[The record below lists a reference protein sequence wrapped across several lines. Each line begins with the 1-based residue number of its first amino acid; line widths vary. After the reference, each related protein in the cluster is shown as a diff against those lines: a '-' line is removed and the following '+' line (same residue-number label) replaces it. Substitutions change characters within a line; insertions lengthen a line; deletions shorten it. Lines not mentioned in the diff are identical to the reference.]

1 MVRTLVS
8 PAVSAFLL
16 DIEGTTTPISFVKAK
31 DDKELEGA
39 VLIPEWCSG
48 ENADKEQA
56 LEIVTNNILWQMSQD
71 RKTTALK
78 QLQGHMWR
86 EAFLHGELKG
96 EVYKD
101 VAPAIKE
108 WRKEGKKVYIYSSGS
123 VEAQKLL
130 FGYSVE
136 GDLLELFDG
145 HFDTKIGSKVKAES
159 YREIA
164 RNIGCST
171 DNILFLT
178 DVTKVCFSALISES
192 GGHGFRHLFQDCT
205 LNLTLALEFESDSV
219 FTVLISDVK
228 TLNLPSPGK
237 ILCHYIRGANVL
249 PISKGMV
256 IHQPLSITKANH
268 IFFGITVCSALC
280 EN

>member
-1 MVRTLVS
+1 MMQTVVP

-16 DIEGTTTPISFVKAK
+16 DIEGTTTPISFVKDVLFPYIKENVKSYLHTHWDEKECQEDVDLLRKQAK
-31 DDKELEGA
+31 NDEELEGA

-56 LEIVTNNILWQMSQD
+56 LEMVTNNILWQMSQD
-71 RKTTALK
+71 RKTRALK

-86 EAFLHGELKG
+86 EAFLRGEVKG

-130 FGYSVE
+130 FGYSIE

-164 RNIGCST
+164 KNIGCST

-178 DVTKVCFSALISES
+178 DVTKEARAAEEAGARVILVVRPGNTE
-192 GGHGFRHLFQDCT
+192 
-205 LNLTLALEFESDSV
+205 LTEEEGMSHSIITSFGELLLSD
-219 FTVLISDVK
+219 L
-228 TLNLPSPGK
+228 
-237 ILCHYIRGANVL
+237 
-249 PISKGMV
+249 
-256 IHQPLSITKANH
+256 KAN
-268 IFFGITVCSALC
+268 
-280 EN
+280 

>member
-8 PAVSAFLL
+8 PAVNAFLL

-56 LEIVTNNILWQMSQD
+56 LEIVTNNVLWQMSQD

-86 EAFLHGELKG
+86 EAFLHGEVKG

-164 RNIGCST
+164 KNIGCST

-178 DVTKVCFSALISES
+178 DVTKEARAAEEAGVQVILVVRPGNAE
-192 GGHGFRHLFQDCT
+192 
-205 LNLTLALEFESDSV
+205 LTEEEMSCSIITSFGELLLSD
-219 FTVLISDVK
+219 
-228 TLNLPSPGK
+228 P
-237 ILCHYIRGANVL
+237 
-249 PISKGMV
+249 
-256 IHQPLSITKANH
+256 KAN
-268 IFFGITVCSALC
+268 
-280 EN
+280 